1 MHIFKH
7 QIQKEHSKCPIDE
20 ELCHFLPMVRDFTRF
35 SYKGA
40 DFTLMLAQ
48 IQQISVKIFD
58 KARFYIANISEPY
71 LFDKI
76 YGN

>member
-1 MHIFKH
+1 
-7 QIQKEHSKCPIDE
+7 
-20 ELCHFLPMVRDFTRF
+20 MVRDFTRF